1 MGWILPLKA
10 NRGESTVKRAFT
22 ESESVARYL
31 LDRHQIVGE
40 RIYRV
45 RFGNA
50 NGFMAWHGAFFIRLS
65 SFFRR
70 RKLDYL
76 KGMAIP
82 ALSGMVGRLD
92 LLPAS
97 K

>member
-1 MGWILPLKA
+1 M
-10 NRGESTVKRAFT
+10 E
-22 ESESVARYL
+22 
-31 LDRHQIVGE
+31 RHQTVGE

-50 NGFMAWHGAFFIRLS
+50 NGFMASHGAFFIRLS
-65 SFFRR
+65 TFLWR
-70 RKLDYL
+70 RKLDYR